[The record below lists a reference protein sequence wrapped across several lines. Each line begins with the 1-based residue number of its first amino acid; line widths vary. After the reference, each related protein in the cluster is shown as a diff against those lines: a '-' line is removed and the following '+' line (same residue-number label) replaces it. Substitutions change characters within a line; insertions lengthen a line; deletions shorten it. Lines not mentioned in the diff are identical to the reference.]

1 MKTIRNFNRGKNMRQ
16 KEKISNGVNHREFI
30 KSMCFA
36 ASTLAL
42 GDNSNF

>member
-1 MKTIRNFNRGKNMRQ
+1 MKPIRNFNRGKNMRQ
-16 KEKISNGVNHREFI
+16 KEKISNGVNHREFT

>member
-1 MKTIRNFNRGKNMRQ
+1 MRQ
-16 KEKISNGVNHREFI
+16 KEKISNGVNHGEFI

-42 GDNSNF
+42 DNNSNF